1 MDLRWTNMF
10 LPRVT
15 SGPNWATGIW
25 DTSSISPRAVSLDQR
40 RAPPI
45 GSRSVMASEG
55 TLKGYSE
62 SHLAPIE
69 TTDGNIKIVYE
80 GLDWPSRIS
89 MGEMGCGYFF
99 FSSSPSSKLNLVVDI
114 NLWYIYACV
123 CVCVCVCVRTDYIT
137 IRDVSFKKE
146 RGRQRER
153 ERERDSRI
161 TSIKASK
168 NTQQQPRF
176 DGRFLLLFFFL
187 FWFFFPAAVV
197 APVFIFSPSRSI
209 PFTVF
214 FCEMMMQFSWPV
226 VVSFGLE
233 FQRRR
238 GRRRIVQEQRVLHF
252 HLARLSK
259 KKNRSSLRKQN
270 QTVQKSKRKPR
281 KTINI
286 YYPQSYNL
294 L

>member
-123 CVCVCVCVRTDYIT
+123 CVCVCVCPYRLHNNTWRI
-137 IRDVSFKKE
+137 IQE
-146 RGRQRER
+146 RERETEREIER
-153 ERERDSRI
+153 ERER
-161 TSIKASK
+161 
-168 NTQQQPRF
+168 QQ
-176 DGRFLLLFFFL
+176 
-187 FWFFFPAAVV
+187 
-197 APVFIFSPSRSI
+197 
-209 PFTVF
+209 
-214 FCEMMMQFSWPV
+214 
-226 VVSFGLE
+226 
-233 FQRRR
+233 
-238 GRRRIVQEQRVLHF
+238 
-252 HLARLSK
+252 
-259 KKNRSSLRKQN
+259 N
-270 QTVQKSKRKPR
+270 
-281 KTINI
+281 NI
-286 YYPQSYNL
+286 D
-294 L
+294 